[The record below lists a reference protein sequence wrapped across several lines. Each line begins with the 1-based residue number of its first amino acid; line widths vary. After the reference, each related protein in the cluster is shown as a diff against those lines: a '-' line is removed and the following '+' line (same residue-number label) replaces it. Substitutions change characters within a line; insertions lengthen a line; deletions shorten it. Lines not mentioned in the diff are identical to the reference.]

1 MRVLGIGSI
10 LTLVLL
16 PCGCGTRDPSK
27 AATSKQESDDSV
39 ADMNALHGD
48 FIAALKRR
56 HWSDPDPDAFETCVL
71 DPETTVYDEPAP
83 WGLLREE
90 LPGLERDTH
99 DSFCSEN
106 ERARPIAP
114 LDRGAM
120 KLHVPTR
127 AEDAELKAILHDD
140 ARGDYWDIFHTRFG
154 RNAVR
159 VGLSAPGFSADRQ
172 QAMIYY
178 EASFDYLAAW
188 GSYCL
193 LKRDGERWEI
203 VAEYCEWQS

>member
-1 MRVLGIGSI
+1 MRAMCVGSI
-10 LTLVLL
+10 LTLAVL
-16 PCGCGTRDPSK
+16 PCCCARRDPSK
-27 AATSKQESDDSV
+27 ATTSKQESGDVV
-39 ADMNALHGD
+39 AGVNALHGD

-56 HWSDPDPDAFETCVL
+56 HWSDPDAVETCVL
-71 DPETTVYDEPAP
+71 EPETTVYEEPTS
-83 WGLLREE
+83 WTVLRGK
-90 LPGLERDTH
+90 LPGLERGTY
-99 DSFCSEN
+99 DSFWSEN

-127 AEDAELKAILHDD
+127 AEDAELKAILHDV
-140 ARGDYWDIFHTRFG
+140 ARADYWDIFRTRYG
-154 RNAVR
+154 GNAVR

-172 QAMIYY
+172 QAVMYY
-178 EASFDYLAAW
+178 EASFGYLAAW

-203 VAEYCEWQS
+203 VEEHGVWVS